1 MKAKDLIRQAQQD
14 QAKDVPPE
22 AVKALKQVLAYND
35 TAPHK
40 RRVTMAATLPML
52 VDYGWTGVTRY
63 ALEALCRKLGRK
75 NFGSP

>member
-1 MKAKDLIRQAQQD
+1 MKVKDLIQQAQR
-14 QAKDVPPE
+14 AKTPDVPPE
-22 AVKALKQVLAYND
+22 ALKALKQVLAYND

-52 VDYGWTGVTRY
+52 AEYGWTGVTRY
-63 ALEALCRKLGRK
+63 SLEALCRKLGRK